1 MRQQKEG
8 FFSFKKQ
15 IGNTAPTNDSAV
27 HSNHCGN
34 PTSQIEKI
42 NYIDANK
49 NLMAQ
54 GFLIDMDGVIYG
66 GDIMIAGADEFVARL
81 LKEKIPFT
89 FMTNNSQRTPLE
101 VVRKLK
107 KLGIDATEKHV
118 YTSAMATGKFISSQR
133 PNGSCYVLG
142 EGGLLTSL
150 HDSGLTL
157 VETDPD
163 FVVLGE
169 GRNFT
174 LEMVQKAVD
183 MILAGAKFITTNRD
197 PSPKKKGWNNL
208 GIAATTAMI
217 EEATGTKAFVVG
229 KPGPV
234 MMRSARK
241 FIGLETAE
249 TVVIG
254 DTMETDIRGGVQM
267 GYKTILVLSGV
278 STRADL
284 SHFAFKADMIVESIK
299 DIQLPLKW

>member
-1 MRQQKEG
+1 
-8 FFSFKKQ
+8 
-15 IGNTAPTNDSAV
+15 
-27 HSNHCGN
+27 
-34 PTSQIEKI
+34 
-42 NYIDANK
+42 
-49 NLMAQ
+49 MAQ

-66 GDIMIAGADEFVARL
+66 GDVMIPGADEFVARL
-81 LKEKIPFT
+81 VKEKIPFT
-89 FMTNNSQRTPLE
+89 FMTNNSQRSPTE

-107 KLGIDATEKHV
+107 KLGIEVTEKHV
-118 YTSAMATGKFISSQR
+118 YTSAMATGKFIASQR

-150 HDSGLTL
+150 HDHGLTL

-217 EEATGTKAFVVG
+217 EEATGIRAFVVG
-229 KPGPV
+229 KPGPL

-278 STRADL
+278 STRLDL
-284 SHFAFKADMIVESIK
+284 SKFPFKADMIVESVK
-299 DIQLPLKW
+299 DIPLPLKFN

>member
-1 MRQQKEG
+1 
-8 FFSFKKQ
+8 
-15 IGNTAPTNDSAV
+15 
-27 HSNHCGN
+27 
-34 PTSQIEKI
+34 
-42 NYIDANK
+42 
-49 NLMAQ
+49 MAQ

-66 GDIMIAGADEFVARL
+66 GDIMIPGADEFVARL
-81 LKEKIPFT
+81 LNENIPFT

-101 VVRKLK
+101 VVRKLR
-107 KLGIDATEKHV
+107 KLGIEVTEKHV

-150 HDSGLTL
+150 HDNGLTL

-174 LEMVQKAVD
+174 LEMVQRAVD

-217 EEATGTKAFVVG
+217 EEATGTRAFVVG

-241 FIGLETAE
+241 FIGLETAD

-278 STRADL
+278 SSRADL
-284 SHFAFKADMIVESIK
+284 AHFAFKADMIVESIK

>member
-1 MRQQKEG
+1 
-8 FFSFKKQ
+8 
-15 IGNTAPTNDSAV
+15 
-27 HSNHCGN
+27 
-34 PTSQIEKI
+34 
-42 NYIDANK
+42 
-49 NLMAQ
+49 MAQ

-66 GDIMIAGADEFVARL
+66 GDIMISGADEFVARL
-81 LKEKIPFT
+81 LKENIPFT

-101 VVRKLK
+101 VVRKLR
-107 KLGIDATEKHV
+107 KLGIEVTESHV
-118 YTSAMATGKFISSQR
+118 YTSAMATGKFIASQR

-150 HDSGLTL
+150 HDHGLTL

-217 EEATGTKAFVVG
+217 EEATGTRAFVVG

-241 FIGLETAE
+241 FIGLETAD

-284 SHFAFKADMIVESIK
+284 PHFAFKADMIVESIK
-299 DIQLPLKW
+299 DIQLPLTW

>member
-1 MRQQKEG
+1 
-8 FFSFKKQ
+8 
-15 IGNTAPTNDSAV
+15 
-27 HSNHCGN
+27 
-34 PTSQIEKI
+34 
-42 NYIDANK
+42 
-49 NLMAQ
+49 MAQ

-66 GDIMIAGADEFVARL
+66 GDVLIPGADEFISKLV
-81 LKEKIPFT
+81 KEDIPFT

-101 VVRKLK
+101 VVRKLRR
-107 KLGIDATEKHV
+107 LGITVSEQHV
-118 YTSAMATGKFISSQR
+118 FTSAMATGKFIASQM
-133 PNGSCYVLG
+133 PGGSAYVLG
-142 EGGLLTSL
+142 EGGLLASL
-150 HDSGLTL
+150 HENGLTL
-157 VETDPD
+157 VETEPD

-241 FIGLETAE
+241 YIGLETAE

-254 DTMETDIRGGVQM
+254 DTMQTDIRGGVQM
-267 GYKTILVLSGV
+267 GYKTILVLTGV
-278 STRADL
+278 SGRDDL
-284 SHFAFKADMIVESIK
+284 RNYAFQPDLIVDSIRDINFPVNFNTVRETKAS
-299 DIQLPLKW
+299 LSTLTAN

>member
-1 MRQQKEG
+1 
-8 FFSFKKQ
+8 
-15 IGNTAPTNDSAV
+15 
-27 HSNHCGN
+27 
-34 PTSQIEKI
+34 
-42 NYIDANK
+42 
-49 NLMAQ
+49 MAQ

-66 GDIMIAGADEFVARL
+66 GDVLIPGAAEFVTRL
-81 LKEKIPFT
+81 VKENIPFT

-101 VVRKLK
+101 VVRKLR
-107 KLGIDATEKHV
+107 KLGIEVKEEHV
-118 YTSAMATGKFISSQR
+118 YTSAMATGKFVASQV
-133 PNGSCYVLG
+133 PNGTAYVLG
-142 EGGLLTSL
+142 EGGLLSSL
-150 HDSGLTL
+150 VDHGITL
-157 VETDPD
+157 VETEPD

-183 MILAGAKFITTNRD
+183 MILEGAKFITTNRD

-241 FIGLETAE
+241 FIGLETAD

-254 DTMETDIRGGVQM
+254 DTMQTDIRGGVQM

-278 STRADL
+278 ARREDVKNY
-284 SHFAFKADMIVESIK
+284 AFKPDLIVESVK
-299 DIQLPLKW
+299 DIQFPLPFLPTEEPVKPKGKMHRL